1 MKISETEQDD
11 YFKVL
16 IEQTILLNN
25 HNKNQ
30 LQLFV
35 VYRRWSNGQLYRPAA
50 NVEGF
55 VLWQIPGRDELI
67 QVCSQAEDAKCRQR
81 GSVRVAPQR
90 RQQSRQR
97 TVEDLFF

>member
-1 MKISETEQDD
+1 MFWFWS
-11 YFKVL
+11 
-16 IEQTILLNN
+16 ILEIMSL
-25 HNKNQ
+25 K
-30 LQLFV
+30 LFG
-35 VYRRWSNGQLYRPAA
+35 VYRSWSNGQLYRSAA
-50 NVEGF
+50 NVEGI
-55 VLWQIPGRDELI
+55 VRGQIPGRDEPI